1 MQSTYKILLAL
12 YGVLNVP
19 VVTDEIET
27 IKFGQV
33 SKISQSEF
41 IALNTIN
48 NPNQYLQNG
57 FVNVNIHIQKLSA
70 GEDNHSRFQK
80 LTDIIIPL
88 LDETQITTENG
99 TFYFQIDDDKGIFDD
114 PDRDGMSYYNLRIE
128 FQTLCKRI
136 TF

>member
-128 FQTLCKRI
+128 FQTL
-136 TF
+136 

>member
-1 MQSTYKILLAL
+1 VQSSYKILLAL
-12 YGVLNVP
+12 YQVLNVP
-19 VVTDEIET
+19 VVTNEISK

-33 SKISQSEF
+33 SKVSQSEF

-57 FVNVNIHIQKLSA
+57 FANVNIHIVKLSS

-80 LTDIIIPL
+80 LTDIIIPI

-128 FQTLCKRI
+128 FQTL
-136 TF
+136 

>member
-1 MQSTYKILLAL
+1 MQSTYNILLAL
-12 YGVLNVP
+12 YEVLNVP

-33 SKISQSEF
+33 SKITQSEF

-57 FVNVNIHIQKLSA
+57 FANVNIHIPKLTA

-88 LDETQITTENG
+88 LDETQITTDNG

-128 FQTLCKRI
+128 FQTL
-136 TF
+136 